1 MNFSKLLPHVAV
13 YFILMMAAFFYFKP
27 IVFEGKSLP
36 ESDNVQAR
44 GMQAECHK
52 YVKLE
57 NKNINWTNQVF
68 LGMPTYQIYGNYNSN
83 LVKKFCE
90 TVFMFRTPVN
100 TPHVMLFYMMFFA
113 YLGLLAFGV
122 DKWISLIGALS
133 FGFATNNLVLFEAGH
148 STKLHAMVYMAPVLA
163 GTFMAYKGRIFVGS
177 ALVAFCLAAQVG
189 ANHLQI
195 SYYTFLMMGALALSF
210 FVYSIFNKQILT
222 FLKASGLLA
231 LAVTLGILSNLS
243 LLWTTYEYSSETIRG
258 GSELKTY
265 VLEKADLEEL
275 SRKGLSPEEVLKI
288 NQFGITDRSIK
299 TEKQFLNYVAAAI
312 GPEKTNQYKNDIIKL
327 SSTASN
333 KGLDKGYI
341 FDWSY
346 GIMETFTL
354 LVPNFYGG
362 TNSKYFADDATKS
375 GIQIGQSNSA
385 KALENMMRNADPQQR
400 ENIFQ
405 ELFQLTSQ
413 YWGAQ
418 PFTSGPV
425 YLGAVIFLLFIL
437 GLFMVKGPVKWGL
450 GLVAVFFI
458 VLSWG
463 DNFKGFNY
471 FMVDHFPM
479 YNKFRAVTMALGAV
493 QIIAVILAMLGLS
506 AFINHKDDE
515 AMAGKTNGLFLEKLF
530 TKLGT
535 KATRLNYLYLASGIT
550 ISLCLYALFFGYTG
564 DLTGANDGRLIDLAS
579 KSPYGAEFYNAI
591 KEDRSALIINES
603 LRSLIYV
610 LLASLSLWLFA
621 SNKIKQSL
629 TIIASV
635 GVLAA
640 VDLISEDL
648 QYVNEESF
656 ERKESVDFTPQAT
669 PADLQVMDDKTLHY
683 RVYDL
688 MAGIRSPRKQKSSPF
703 QNSEGAFLHK
713 IVGGYHAAKPIT
725 IQEVNEI
732 YFNRNQP
739 DETMLKILGMMNV
752 KYILME
758 PSRPLLNDMAMGN
771 AWFVDSIKYVNTADE
786 EISSLENLIPWIE
799 VVTKKSNSDYFK
811 GFQSKNDGGDF
822 IKLTSY
828 HPEKLVY
835 NSNTVNERFAVFS
848 EIYYPPHKGW
858 NVYID
863 GKLVK
868 EGFIKVNYLLRGMRI
883 PAGKHTIE
891 MKFEPNSYSIGET
904 SAILSSM
911 IILIVVGLVGWFSYK
926 KFSKNNPIATV
937 KEEAVVK
944 AEKAKKTK

>member
-52 YVKLE
+52 YEKLE
-57 NKNINWTNQVF
+57 NRNINWTDQVF
-68 LGMPTYQIYGNYNSN
+68 MGMPTYQIYGNYNSN
-83 LVKKFCE
+83 LVKQFCE
-90 TVFMFRTPVN
+90 AVFMFKMPVN

-148 STKLHAMVYMAPVLA
+148 STKLHAMVYMAPILA
-163 GTFMAYKGRIFVGS
+163 GTYMAFKGRIFVGS
-177 ALVAFCLAAQVG
+177 AIVAFCLAAQLG

-195 SYYTFLMMGALALSF
+195 TYYTFLMMGFLALAFLIHSF
-210 FVYSIFNKQILT
+210 IDKKILT
-222 FLKASGLLA
+222 FFKASGLLA
-231 LAVTLGILSNLS
+231 IAAILGVLSNLS

-258 GSELKTY
+258 GTELKTF
-265 VLEKADLEEL
+265 VLEKSDLEDL
-275 SRKGLSPEEVLKI
+275 SKKGFSPEDVLKI

-299 TEKQFLNYVAAAI
+299 TEKQFLNYVTAAI
-312 GPEKTNQYKNDIIKL
+312 GPEKTKQYKNDILTL

-346 GIMETFTL
+346 GILETFTL
-354 LVPNFYGG
+354 IVPNFYGG
-362 TNSKYFADDATKS
+362 SNSKYFADDASKS
-375 GIQIGQSNSA
+375 GIQIGETNSA

-425 YLGAVIFLLFIL
+425 YLGAVICLLFIL
-437 GLFMVKGPVKWGL
+437 GLLMVKGPVKWGL
-450 GLVAVFFI
+450 GLVAIFFV

-463 DNFKGFNY
+463 DNFKVFNY

-493 QIIAVILAMLGLS
+493 QIIAVIMAMLGLS
-506 AFINHKDDE
+506 AFINHKEED
-515 AMAGKTNGLFLEKLF
+515 ALAGKNNGLFLELLLSKI
-530 TKLGT
+530 GV
-535 KATRLNYLYLASGIT
+535 KASRTNYLYIATGIT
-550 ISLCLYALFFGYTG
+550 LTFVLYALMYGYTG
-564 DLTGANDGRLIDLAS
+564 DMTGANDGRLIDLAS
-579 KSPYGAEFYNAI
+579 KSPFGAEFYNAI
-591 KEDRSALIINES
+591 KEDRANLIVNES
-603 LRSLIYV
+603 IRSLVYI
-610 LLASLSLWLFA
+610 LLAAGTLWIYA
-621 SNKIKQSL
+621 SGKIKQ
-629 TIIASV
+629 TIFVIASI
-635 GVLAA
+635 GILTA

-648 QYVNEESF
+648 EYVNEESF
-656 ERKESVDFTPQAT
+656 ERKESVVFTPEAT
-669 PADLQVMDDKTLHY
+669 PADLQVMDDKTLHF

-688 MAGIRSPRKQKSSPF
+688 MAGMRSPKKQRGAPF
-703 QNSEGAFLHK
+703 QNSEAAFFHK
-713 IVGGYHAAKPIT
+713 IIGGYHAAKPIT

-758 PSRPLLNDMAMGN
+758 PSRPMINDMAMGN
-771 AWFVDSIKYVNTADE
+771 AWFVDSIKYVNTAEE
-786 EISSLENLIPWIE
+786 EISSLETLIPWIE
-799 VVTKKSNSDYFK
+799 VVTRKNNSNYLNGFK
-811 GFQSKNDGGDF
+811 NKNDSGDF

-835 NSNTVNERFAVFS
+835 NSITANERFAVFS

-858 NVYID
+858 NVYLD

-891 MKFEPNSYSIGET
+891 MKFEPKSYSLGET
-904 SAILSSM
+904 SALISSLV
-911 IILIVVGLVGWFSYK
+911 ILILFGIIGWISFNKIRNIKANSE
-926 KFSKNNPIATV
+926 NNNLNINP
-937 KEEAVVK
+937 
-944 AEKAKKTK
+944 KKTSK